1 MQRVTQTEW
10 TDLKRLFRLWSQQ
23 YCKEKSYWRIEGRP
37 VFSILNLTDFAA
49 HYGLTTFAMILLYAR
64 KVVFHTIGVNPFFIG
79 VFSEANQRLELCGR
93 IAVHVVE
100 PQIKKVWFVAL

>member
-64 KVVFHTIGVNPFFIG
+64 KVVFHTIGVNPLLSGKI
-79 VFSEANQRLELCGR
+79 RLE
-93 IAVHVVE
+93 AV
-100 PQIKKVWFVAL
+100 